1 MSDKL
6 IDEKNIEYQEGVFCM
21 RIENLYGVTQVYNKK
36 NTIKSNKAVNADS
49 SDQLEI
55 SQAGRDFQLA
65 KKAVSSSSDVRE
77 DLVKDIKSRMEAGT
91 YEVSADDFASKVI
104 EKYNQFMM

>member
-1 MSDKL
+1 
-6 IDEKNIEYQEGVFCM
+6 M
-21 RIENLYGVTQVYNKK
+21 RIENLYGVAQLYNKK
-36 NTIKSNKAVNADS
+36 NAVKSNKVVNADC

-65 KKAVSSSSDVRE
+65 KQAVSASSDVRE
-77 DLVKDIKSRMEAGT
+77 DLVQDIKGRIADGT
-91 YEVSADDFASKVI
+91 YEVSANDFASAVI